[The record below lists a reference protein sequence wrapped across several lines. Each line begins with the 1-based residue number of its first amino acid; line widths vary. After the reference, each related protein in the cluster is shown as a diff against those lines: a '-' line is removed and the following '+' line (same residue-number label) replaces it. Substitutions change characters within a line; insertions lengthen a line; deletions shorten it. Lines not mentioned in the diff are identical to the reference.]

1 MAKLR
6 GNPAVVTKIK
16 PGLDMQEFMRTHQGI
31 EDVADYSRIYGKPK
45 KKSKKSKKAKE
56 EVAHLFLEA
65 DQVQVI
71 LKLGVVKQDGKKHK
85 L

>member
-16 PGLDMQEFMRTHQGI
+16 PGLEMHEFMRTHQGI

-45 KKSKKSKKAKE
+45 KKSKKSKKANGGFISVSE
-56 EVAHLFLEA
+56 YVEDL
-65 DQVQVI
+65 I
-71 LKLGVVKQDGKKHK
+71 
-85 L
+85 